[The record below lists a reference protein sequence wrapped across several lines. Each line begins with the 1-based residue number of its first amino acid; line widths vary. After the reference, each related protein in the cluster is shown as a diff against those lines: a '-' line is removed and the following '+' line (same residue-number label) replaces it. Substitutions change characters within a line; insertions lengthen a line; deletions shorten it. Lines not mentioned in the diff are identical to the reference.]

1 MAELRRLPIMQ
12 DGFMPFLWLIYAA
25 AVPLSLV
32 LSRDVPGW
40 LIALQLGTLFL
51 FLLGYLLGYGS
62 CGPRAAAIA
71 LLFFALG
78 LIATPTDAYA
88 TTYFIYAA
96 SIIAWGFS
104 ARDASRVLAL
114 YVPLVAL
121 VMWLLHVSIYAAAP
135 AVVFSAIV
143 GVACIS
149 GAEQKRSHARLR
161 QANEEIERLAQ
172 IAERE
177 RIARD
182 LHDVLG
188 HTLSLIALKSQLA
201 SKLAERDPARAAA
214 EIREVEQIA
223 RTSLD
228 ELREAVAGYRGG
240 GINEELAHAR
250 DVLGSAGLRFE
261 CEADEVRLAPAH
273 ESVLALA
280 IREAVTNVVRH
291 ARASAVRMRLVASGE
306 ACRFEI
312 HDDGVGGSANEGM
325 GLSGMRERVESHGGS
340 LQRTTDHGTH
350 LVVTLPLAPG
360 AAR

>member
-12 DGFMPFLWLIYAA
+12 EGFMPFLWLIYAVP
-25 AVPLSLV
+25 VPLSLIG
-32 LSRDVPGW
+32 SNAPAW
-40 LIALQLGTLFL
+40 LIALQLGALLVFL
-51 FLLGYLLGYGS
+51 AGYVVGYGS
-62 CGPRAAAIA
+62 SGWRAMAFV

-78 LIATPTDAYA
+78 VITSPTDPYA
-88 TTYFIYAA
+88 MTYFIYAA
-96 SIIAWGFS
+96 SMLAWGLP
-104 ARDASRVLAL
+104 ARDAYRALAL
-114 YVPLVAL
+114 YVPLVG
-121 VMWLLHVSIYAAAP
+121 VVCWLLHVSVYGAVP
-135 AVVFSAIV
+135 AVVFSAVV
-143 GVACIS
+143 GFACVS
-149 GAEQKRSHARLR
+149 NAEQKRSHARLR

-188 HTLSLIALKSQLA
+188 HTLSLIVLKSQLA
-201 SKLAERDPARAAA
+201 SKLAERDPVRASA

-228 ELREAVAGYRGG
+228 ELREAVAGYRGA
-240 GINEELAHAR
+240 GIDEELAHAR

-261 CEADEVRLAPAH
+261 CEAEAVRLAPAH

-291 ARASAVRMRLVASGE
+291 ARASAVRMRLVSSGD

-340 LQRTTDHGTH
+340 LQRTTDGGTH
-350 LVVTLPLAPG
+350 LVVTLPLEAG